1 MAPLSSVSSSQGSR
15 MGERGCDLRGSS
27 VSRRDDVG
35 LARSGDGDG
44 VGMTSA
50 ACVGGAATPR
60 GAGGG
65 ITTAG
70 VDAATGGAPEIAR
83 GGDDGCVAW
92 AAWPGATL
100 TGRGAGCA
108 AAGETEKGA
117 CTGPGV
123 GLI

>member
-1 MAPLSSVSSSQGSR
+1 
-15 MGERGCDLRGSS
+15 MGERGCDLRGSG

-35 LARSGDGDG
+35 LARSGDEDG
-44 VGMTSA
+44 VTSA

-70 VDAATGGAPEIAR
+70 MDAATGGAPERAR

-92 AAWPGATL
+92 VAWLGATL

-108 AAGETEKGA
+108 AAGGTEKGGG
-117 CTGPGV
+117 TGPGGGV
-123 GLI
+123 I